1 MLFACISSRFILFSA
16 LTIAPSDCN
25 HGDKIYDVSTSTS
38 LASDQLLTSN
48 CGTSSLRLSALRGQ
62 RLNVSIIDF
71 TADDAHAASRSCVN
85 YFQLRDDVTDDA
97 MTVCAGVE
105 RNRHVLTSTGNELR
119 ITFHLHDASKQKFLL
134 QLQGRSKAIN
144 DVAFLKS

>member
-1 MLFACISSRFILFSA
+1 MFSSFISFSA
-16 LTIAPSDCN
+16 LTVTHSDCN
-25 HGDKIYDVSTSTS
+25 RGDKLYDVTTSTS

-48 CGTSSLRLSALRGQ
+48 CGTSSLRLSARRGQ

-119 ITFHLHDASKQKFLL
+119 VTFHLHDASKQKFLL
-134 QLQGRSKAIN
+134 QLEGT
-144 DVAFLKS
+144 

>member
-1 MLFACISSRFILFSA
+1 M
-16 LTIAPSDCN
+16 APNDCN
-25 HGDKIYDVSTSTS
+25 QRNTVYDITTSTS
-38 LASDQLLTSN
+38 LVSDQLLTSN
-48 CGTSSLRLSALRGQ
+48 CGTSSLRLSARRGQ

-119 ITFHLHDASKQKFLL
+119 VTFHLHDASKQKFLL
-134 QLQGRSKAIN
+134 HLEGKRKSNMRRHTLTIDKLAFSKDN
-144 DVAFLKS
+144 TSPT